1 MSFFVGA
8 EDYILGI
15 SGLLSIVALFIGLRE
30 MVRRG
35 V

>member
-1 MSFFVGA
+1 MTSIALSVA
-8 EDYILGI
+8 
-15 SGLLSIVALFIGLRE
+15 GLTSLLALFIGLRE